1 MARGFD
7 SKSVADQ
14 QEAMLNA
21 RPARSEPVVSA
32 RRQKLELTKAD
43 LLRRLQAAAS
53 GPYEEMLRRSLAA
66 VEEELARES

>member
-14 QEAMLNA
+14 QEEAQNRRA
-21 RPARSEPVVSA
+21 PRTEPVVSA

-43 LLRRLQAAAS
+43 LLRRLQGAS

-66 VEEELARES
+66 VEEELVRES

>member
-21 RPARSEPVVSA
+21 RPARSEPIVSA
-32 RRQKLELTKAD
+32 RRQKLDLAKAD
-43 LLRRLQAAAS
+43 LLRRLQGAS

-66 VEEELARES
+66 VEEEFAREG